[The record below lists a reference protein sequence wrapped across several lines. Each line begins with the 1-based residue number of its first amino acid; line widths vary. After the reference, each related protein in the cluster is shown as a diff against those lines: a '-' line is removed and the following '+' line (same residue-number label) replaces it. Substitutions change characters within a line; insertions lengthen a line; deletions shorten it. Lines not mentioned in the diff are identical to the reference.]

1 MSTLFCSVKSLSLQP
16 DQHYDAMSV
25 KSFFHTDTTFEGS
38 CIQLYITILTNL
50 LYIPSV
56 QCLLSYKSI
65 PVNICWEKNRRFAHQ
80 STATNTRR

>member
-38 CIQLYITILTNL
+38 CIQLYITILTLHSISSVPPQLQVNSSKYL
-50 LYIPSV
+50 LG
-56 QCLLSYKSI
+56 
-65 PVNICWEKNRRFAHQ
+65 ENRRFAHQ
-80 STATNTRR
+80 STATDTRR